1 MSGQGGQVE
10 RVKGPLVFMDYDQVE
25 LDLCYDQ
32 SNWAPNQSIVHARTD
47 VNSAGARER
56 LGGAIRLAYGP
67 TEIEQLDLFK
77 AKQPGAPVMIYVH
90 GGAWRSGSSSRCHA
104 PAELFHAAG
113 VNYIA
118 LDFNNVDEAGGSL
131 FPMID
136 QVRRAVAWVWRNA
149 ASFDADPERIYV
161 FGHSSG
167 AHLTG
172 NILTTDWEGQ
182 YGVPNTILRGGLVCS
197 GMYELSPVRLSA
209 RSKYVNFSDDMVEQL
224 SSIRHI
230 DRLHCPIVVAYGD
243 CESPEFQ
250 RQSKEFAQAVEKAGK
265 KVKLIVARGYN
276 HFEIAET
283 LANPFGVLGRAALKL
298 MGLDHK
304 GEPRS

>member
-56 LGGAIRLAYGP
+56 LGGAIRLSYGP
-67 TEIEQLDLFK
+67 TEIEKLDLFK
-77 AKQPGAPVMIYVH
+77 AKQPGAPILIYVH
-90 GGAWRSGSSSRCHA
+90 GGAWRSGSSARCHA
-104 PAELFHAAG
+104 PAELFHGAG

-149 ASFDADPERIYV
+149 ASFDADPESIYV

>member
-1 MSGQGGQVE
+1 MSAQTEQAQQA
-10 RVKGPLVFMDYDQVE
+10 RGPLVFRDYDQAE
-25 LDLCYDQ
+25 LDRCYDQ
-32 SNWAPNQSIVHARTD
+32 SNWAPNVNLVHARTEA
-47 VNSAGARER
+47 NSAGARAR
-56 LGGAIRLAYGP
+56 LGAPVRLAYGP
-67 TEIEQLDLFK
+67 TEIEKLDLFK
-77 AKQPGAPVMIYVH
+77 AAQPGAPVMIYVH

-118 LDFNNVDEAGGSL
+118 LDFINVDEAGGSL

-149 ASFDADPERIYV
+149 HSFGADPDRIYV

-172 NILTTDWEGQ
+172 NILTTDWAR
-182 YGVPNTILRGGLVCS
+182 YDAPMTILKGGIVCS
-197 GMYELSPVRLSA
+197 GMYDLAPVRLSA
-209 RSKYVNFSDDMVEQL
+209 RSKYVKFTDEMVDDL

-230 DRLHCPIVVAYGD
+230 DRLHCPIAVAYGD

-250 RQSKEFAQAVEKAGK
+250 RQNRDFAAAVASAGK
-265 KVKLIVARGYN
+265 PVELLMATGYN

-283 LANPFGVLGRAALKL
+283 LANPFGLLGRAALKL
-298 MGLDHK
+298 MNITLSAGVR
-304 GEPRS
+304 P